1 MSGVNESHMLLC
13 FVLVD
18 VFCCCLFVLFYV
30 VFFVLA
36 CWICLFGWLVRG
48 RGRLM
53 VAYFFPKEKAIVI
66 SGFH

>member
-1 MSGVNESHMLLC
+1 MSLI
-13 FVLVD
+13 
-18 VFCCCLFVLFYV
+18 CCSVLFWLMFFV
-30 VFFVLA
+30 VVCLSYFMLFFFVLA